1 MTRRPPAGDIPETE
15 RSEAVDEPAP
25 TEGPALGPPFE
36 RGLPRYR
43 TGDDELDRRIAD
55 LVATAGGPDDAALV
69 FELIVSAIRM
79 QREDVDRR
87 ELKIANYTLKEM
99 RYAFHVFAPYHG
111 VRKVSVF
118 GSARTPSDDP
128 SYVAAADFSA
138 RIAERDWMV
147 ITGAGP
153 GIMQAGIEGAGRDAS
168 FGVNIQLP
176 FEQVANSAIA
186 GDPKLINFRYFFTRK
201 LTFVKESDA
210 FCLLPGGFGTM
221 DEAFE
226 LLTLLQTGKAYPSPV
241 VLLDPP
247 GSTYW
252 ERWQQFV
259 EQELV
264 TGGLINAADL
274 CLVHL
279 TDDIDDAIDHIERFY
294 RNYHSMRYVR
304 RRLVIRHRHPL
315 TDEELNSLGNE
326 FASIMSG
333 GGIER
338 AEPSPAEIAD
348 DDVLDLHRF
357 SFVFDQFG
365 HARLRQL
372 IDRLNELGPDDP
384 TPGAATA

>member
-1 MTRRPPAGDIPETE
+1 MTGPPGDIPETE
-15 RSEAVDEPAP
+15 RSEGGEDDAGVTAD
-25 TEGPALGPPFE
+25 PALAPPFE
-36 RGLPRYR
+36 QGLPRYR
-43 TGDDELDRRIAD
+43 TGDDDLDRRIAD
-55 LVATAGGPDDAALV
+55 LVAASGSADDAALV
-69 FELIVSAIRM
+69 FEMVASALRM
-79 QREDVDRR
+79 HREEVARR

-99 RYAFHVFAPYHG
+99 RYAFHVFAPYRG
-111 VRKVSVF
+111 IRKVSVF
-118 GSARTPSDDP
+118 GSARTRSDDP
-128 SYVAAADFSA
+128 AYVAAEEFSR
-138 RIAERDWMV
+138 RIAARDWMV

-153 GIMQAGIEGAGRDAS
+153 GIMEAGIQGAGRDAS

-176 FEQVANSAIA
+176 FEQVASSAIA

-221 DEAFE
+221 DETFE

-252 ERWQQFV
+252 DRWKAFV
-259 EQELV
+259 EDEFIS
-264 TGGLINAADL
+264 GGLISAEDM

-279 TDDIDDAIDHIERFY
+279 TDDVDDAVDHIERFF
-294 RNYHSMRYVR
+294 RNYHSMRYVG
-304 RRLVIRHRHPL
+304 RRLVIRHHHPL
-315 TDEELNSLGNE
+315 TDEQLVALSDE

-333 GGIER
+333 GTAER
-338 AEPSPAEIAD
+338 VEPSPAEVAD
-348 DDVLDLHRF
+348 DDAVDLHRF
-357 SFVFDQFG
+357 AFRFDQYG

-384 TPGAATA
+384 TPAVAD